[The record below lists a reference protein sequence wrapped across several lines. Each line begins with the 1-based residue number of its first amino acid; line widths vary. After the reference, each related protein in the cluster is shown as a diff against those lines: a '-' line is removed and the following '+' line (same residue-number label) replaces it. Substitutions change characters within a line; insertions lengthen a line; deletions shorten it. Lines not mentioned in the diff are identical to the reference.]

1 MIRVK
6 AFAVVRKTHNAD
18 IDHQTRYF
26 EKDFFASRNRRS
38 SPTFKTLMKRKTP
51 NRIAQK
57 DTIPIIIFVL
67 SSRFM
72 PDDDVVKKEAVK
84 EESGKQSFQ

>member
-1 MIRVK
+1 M
-6 AFAVVRKTHNAD
+6 VRKTHNAD
-18 IDHQTRYF
+18 IDHQTKYF

-38 SPTFKTLMKRKTP
+38 SPAFKTLIKRKTP

-67 SSRFM
+67 NSRFK
-72 PDDDVVKKEAVK
+72 PDDDVVRNEAVK
-84 EESGKQSFQ
+84 RRVR